1 MNLLIFVVSLLM
13 LLSLMTYSRL
23 DMYRNFYVTQG
34 EFERYMKQEERQS
47 INRGEELWYN
57 WTEVKEK
64 ENTKPPKKAPS
75 QASPYLSIYW
85 VINSDKI
92 DQKESLESVYKE
104 LIKKLIFNVFGNQ
117 KKFITIFEQN
127 PHVIDDL
134 FNALQAAYSKIPKEK
149 KPKKIDELLNLDLD
163 NPQLEDLFYWMSKGI
178 SPSKNLP
185 ESDTALILERV
196 VEKGDKE
203 VLPSTENI
211 EDHYITPGVI
221 KLQDFLTINSSKNKI
236 RIFLAPREV
245 LLTIFNDT
253 ALVEDLERTRL
264 EMYVQAKNE
273 ADTSTLSEQ
282 FKQKFYARAV
292 QVPESM
298 LDFTVT
304 KTDPRQYE
312 ISTY

>member
-1 MNLLIFVVSLLM
+1 
-13 LLSLMTYSRL
+13 
-23 DMYRNFYVTQG
+23 
-34 EFERYMKQEERQS
+34 
-47 INRGEELWYN
+47 
-57 WTEVKEK
+57 
-64 ENTKPPKKAPS
+64 
-75 QASPYLSIYW
+75 
-85 VINSDKI
+85 
-92 DQKESLESVYKE
+92 
-104 LIKKLIFNVFGNQ
+104 
-117 KKFITIFEQN
+117 
-127 PHVIDDL
+127 
-134 FNALQAAYSKIPKEK
+134 
-149 KPKKIDELLNLDLD
+149 LNLDLD